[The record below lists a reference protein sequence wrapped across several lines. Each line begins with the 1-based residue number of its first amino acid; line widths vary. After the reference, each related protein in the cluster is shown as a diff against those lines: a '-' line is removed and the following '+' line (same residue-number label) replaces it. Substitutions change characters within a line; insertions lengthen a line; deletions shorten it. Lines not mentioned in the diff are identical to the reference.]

1 MNAFNKYILSL
12 KILHIALVSGLLIF
26 LAITTFGK
34 LYTQHFNAIV
44 FQFLVPLVIIACITA
59 GQMLYNAKLFTIQKE
74 MELDV
79 KTQIFRKAFLIKCA
93 LLEAP
98 AILSLLAL
106 LFTGDKLFS
115 LLAAGMIAY
124 LMAQYPNKQ
133 KVIDALALTS
143 TELNQKTKI
152 E

>member
-1 MNAFNKYILSL
+1 
-12 KILHIALVSGLLIF
+12 
-26 LAITTFGK
+26 
-34 LYTQHFNAIV
+34 
-44 FQFLVPLVIIACITA
+44 
-59 GQMLYNAKLFTIQKE
+59 MLYNAKLFTIQKE

-133 KVIDALALTS
+133 KVIDTLSLTS
-143 TELNQKTKI
+143 TELNQITKI